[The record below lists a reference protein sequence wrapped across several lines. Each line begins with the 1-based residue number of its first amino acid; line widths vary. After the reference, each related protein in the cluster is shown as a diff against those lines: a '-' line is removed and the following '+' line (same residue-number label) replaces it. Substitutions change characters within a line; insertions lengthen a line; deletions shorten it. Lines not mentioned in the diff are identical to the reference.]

1 MNQISNRLSVISS
14 FYQVYVHIF
23 CSGQCHVRWLSM
35 WLLGSIDITE
45 SWLKGQYTPE
55 KVGMT
60 SDNNPQTISARTVL
74 SESDK
79 NDSSVTSNS
88 MCRHMLLA
96 PFVHTTTNY
105 KMETFSARL
114 ALCEG
119 NAPVTGGFPSERTVT
134 RNFDVFF
141 ICAWTNGWTNNPDA
155 GDLRRHRAYYDVT
168 AMTLQNK
175 DITCIVLLAS
185 IGSWGTCILAA
196 IPSPRRNE
204 AKENHVHI

>member
-134 RNFDVFF
+134 RNFDVFLYVPEQTAEQT
-141 ICAWTNGWTNNPDA
+141 IPTPVIWDA
-155 GDLRRHRAYYDVT
+155 IALI
-168 AMTLQNK
+168 MTSLQWPYK
-175 DITCIVLLAS
+175 IKTLPVLFY
-185 IGSWGTCILAA
+185 W
-196 IPSPRRNE
+196 RQ
-204 AKENHVHI
+204 